1 VREEVAMRMS
11 SRKVQYLAEKIIEQ
25 LSDKL
30 KAKWPEGEQT
40 AVQAIV
46 AAIREDL
53 EIEEEI
59 DREAEKYIDEN
70 LRRIERENMD
80 LYVLRKKIRE
90 ELARKRGVVL

>member
-1 VREEVAMRMS
+1 MRLS
-11 SRKVQYLAEKIIEQ
+11 PLKVQYLSDRIVEQ
-25 LSDKL
+25 LAEKL
-30 KAKWPEGEQT
+30 KAEWPAGQE
-40 AVQAIV
+40 AAHRAIV
-46 AAIREDL
+46 MAIREDL

-80 LYVLRKKIRE
+80 VYVLRKKIRE

>member
-1 VREEVAMRMS
+1 MRMS